1 MAMAEPFDNWK
12 FELSLVLPA
21 QHSTAHTKML
31 SHDMGADMT
40 ASQLQHAATKQDAE
54 IESTTARE

>member
-31 SHDMGADMT
+31 YLMIWELT

-54 IESTTARE
+54 IESTMARE